1 MSGSNVYESIVLD
14 SNAMGESDLVVTLFT
29 LEHGKVRCV
38 AKGARKSKRRFMNA
52 LEPSTFL
59 HAVIRESSRS
69 TLFFLENAT
78 VKNVFES
85 LRTDYTSFVM
95 ASLAMELV
103 DLWCRQNQQEK
114 QIYDLLLWY
123 LTSLDGTGVPRQK
136 MVLTLVFKTRLL
148 DACGH
153 FPPLGICARCKKE
166 IYSRQAAYQ
175 PATGQLLCGGC
186 KKEVNRHFLDLGAI
200 RTMEYWQSR
209 PAKRLMRLQVSRFV
223 MNQIWHYLKDVHSH
237 LLERQ
242 PKAYALAET
251 VVSKCM
257 GNQ

>member
-1 MSGSNVYESIVLD
+1 MSINNVYESIVLD
-14 SNAMGESDLVVTLFT
+14 SNTLGESDLVVTLFT

-59 HAVIRESSRS
+59 HAVVRESARS

-85 LRTDYTSFVM
+85 LRTDYISFVM
-95 ASLAMELV
+95 ASLVMELV

-123 LTSLDGTGVPRQK
+123 LTSLDDTEAPRQK
-136 MVLTLVFKTRLL
+136 MLLTLIFKTRLL

-153 FPPLGICARCKKE
+153 FPPLRVCVRCKKD
-166 IYSRQAAYQ
+166 IGSRQATYQ
-175 PATGQLLCGGC
+175 PATGQLLCGAC
-186 KKEVNRHFLDLGAI
+186 KKEANRRLLDLGAI
-200 RTMEYWQSR
+200 RTMEYWRSR
-209 PAKRLMRLQVSRFV
+209 PVKRILRLQVSHSV
-223 MNQIWHYLKDVHSH
+223 MKQIWHYLKDVHSH

-242 PKAYALAET
+242 PKAYTLAQA
-251 VVSKCM
+251 VVSKYM
-257 GNQ
+257 DNH